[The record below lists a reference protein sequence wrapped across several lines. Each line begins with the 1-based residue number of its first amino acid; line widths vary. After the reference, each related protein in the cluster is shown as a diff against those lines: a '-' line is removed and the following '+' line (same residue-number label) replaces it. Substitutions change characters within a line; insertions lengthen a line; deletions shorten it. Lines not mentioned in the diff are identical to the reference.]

1 MDKQSL
7 FFTSIVAIVATALI
21 LMILQFLAKKFK
33 IKTETEQT
41 FNISYSIW
49 ISSILITFFL
59 YLKVAL
65 ELIENSIEIII
76 YSKTIENTFLAVM
89 EKISVFAGFTYLFT
103 FISYY
108 IVHSLLKLS
117 FGNREDSIEMEKD
130 NKGYFLTKGV
140 VLILLVFSLQTIFE
154 HFLGW
159 FTIKIDTPFYH

>member
-1 MDKQSL
+1 
-7 FFTSIVAIVATALI
+7 
-21 LMILQFLAKKFK
+21 
-33 IKTETEQT
+33 
-41 FNISYSIW
+41 
-49 ISSILITFFL
+49 
-59 YLKVAL
+59 
-65 ELIENSIEIII
+65 
-76 YSKTIENTFLAVM
+76 LAVM
-89 EKISVFAGFTYLFT
+89 EKISVFTGFTYLFT

-130 NKGYFLTKGV
+130 NKGYFLIKGV

>member
-21 LMILQFLAKKFK
+21 LMMLQFLANKLK
-33 IKTETEQT
+33 IKTESEQT
-41 FNISYSIW
+41 FNASYSIW
-49 ISSILITFFL
+49 ISSILITFFI

-65 ELIENSIEIII
+65 ELIENSIEVIIS
-76 YSKTIENTFLAVM
+76 SKIIDNTFLAVM
-89 EKISVFAGFTYLFT
+89 EKISIFIGFTYFFT

-108 IVHSLLKLS
+108 IVHSIVKLS
-117 FGNREDSIEMEKD
+117 FGNRADSIEMEKD
-130 NKGYFLTKGV
+130 NKGYFIIKGMI
-140 VLILLVFSLQTIFE
+140 LILLVFSLQTIFE